1 MISKTGIVEKP
12 GLPIPP
18 CPPGFGDPHIDWW
31 LGRTLSMLSWASS
44 LVLQKGTVRSIFQW
58 SQTGIGSALGS
69 GKTVD

>member
-1 MISKTGIVEKP
+1 MISKAGIVEKP

-31 LGRTLSMLSWASS
+31 LGRTLSM
-44 LVLQKGTVRSIFQW
+44 VLQKGTVRSIFQW

-69 GKTVD
+69 GKPVD